1 MTRDERMVIMK
12 YTYKI
17 TASLLAALMMAGT
30 AVAVPAAD
38 IGFGTS
44 VSAAYNTYAYA
55 TNISYKLYNSCVKA
69 TWKAVTPCTYYLIQ
83 VCDENANIISTSYA
97 NASETSI
104 VIPYTQLPLNADVN
118 GRLLDTRYTLSV
130 IGIYGNGINEGDLV
144 PFVDST
150 AMFTVKPDMSSYEAY
165 GKPENLT
172 ASCTNSSIT
181 LTWTNPVASSN
192 KAYVDTFRVRLTD
205 SRGNVV
211 ALSDTTKNTIT
222 INKLLYNNTYT
233 ATVTNTTYSAAASIT
248 VNVKAAANAANT
260 DDSNYDTMKPANKPN
275 KPSSKPSTSTSTDT
289 IASQAKLAA
298 PKNVKAKSGT
308 NKITLSWSK
317 VKGAD
322 GYRIYMYDE
331 AKGKYVRYKTVT
343 GTKCT
348 VTGIIGDKD
357 YKFRVAAVVYNSSTR
372 KYDAGKASSPV
383 TARCAYHKITKYPI
397 NISGLSQKCGSPFLL
412 RYHQKDLFALFF
424 SW

>member
-1 MTRDERMVIMK
+1 M
-12 YTYKI
+12 
-17 TASLLAALMMAGT
+17 
-30 AVAVPAAD
+30 
-38 IGFGTS
+38 
-44 VSAAYNTYAYA
+44 
-55 TNISYKLYNSCVKA
+55 
-69 TWKAVTPCTYYLIQ
+69 
-83 VCDENANIISTSYA
+83 CDENANIISTSYA

-130 IGIYGNGINEGDLV
+130 IGIYGNDINEGDLV

-181 LTWTNPVASSN
+181 LKWTNPVASSN

-248 VNVKAAANAANT
+248 VNVKAAANAAN
-260 DDSNYDTMKPANKPN
+260 DSNYETMKPANKPN

-308 NKITLSWSK
+308 NKIILSWSK

-383 TARCAYHKITKYPI
+383 TARCA
-397 NISGLSQKCGSPFLL
+397 SQEKAPTI
-412 RYHQKDLFALFF
+412 R
-424 SW
+424 

>member
-211 ALSDTTKNTIT
+211 AFSDTTKNTIT

-383 TARCAYHKITKYPI
+383 TARCA
-397 NISGLSQKCGSPFLL
+397 SQEKAPTI
-412 RYHQKDLFALFF
+412 R
-424 SW
+424 